1 MRAAWSNHTV
11 AQTRRGHAKEERG
24 SEIWYR
30 DYGFLDR
37 FGVRFEQGGR
47 MTPSSSAQTTK

>member
-11 AQTRRGHAKEERG
+11 VQRRTGQVKEERG

-30 DYGFLDR
+30 ACRFLDR
-37 FGVRFEQGGR
+37 FGVRFEQGGEDDFQFF
-47 MTPSSSAQTTK
+47 SLNN